1 MGAWAP
7 GQGWGCI
14 RINSLPLGTRWAL
27 EGGSPTPGPDR
38 SFPEGVGSQG
48 ASPPPSRR
56 GCPGCGGPRPLPST
70 AATVPGTAG
79 AAAAA
84 RFGSVSPLPS
94 GDVSHKHPVTPLGSL
109 PAPLCM
115 LSGGLGSGPSNGG
128 TAVLGLLLRFSF
140 GESAPLFLSLSLIL
154 CLLSQVSL
162 LQAWEGSGDAS
173 FCSNTRTI
181 WP

>member
-1 MGAWAP
+1 MKGGA
-7 GQGWGCI
+7 
-14 RINSLPLGTRWAL
+14 PLLGLTEASRKAL
-27 EGGSPTPGPDR
+27 GPR
-38 SFPEGVGSQG
+38 ER
-48 ASPPPSRR
+48 AHPPSRR
-56 GCPGCGGPRPLPST
+56 GCPGCGGPRPLPSI

-79 AAAAA
+79 ATATA
-84 RFGSVSPLPS
+84 RFGSVSLLLS

-109 PAPLCM
+109 TAPLCM